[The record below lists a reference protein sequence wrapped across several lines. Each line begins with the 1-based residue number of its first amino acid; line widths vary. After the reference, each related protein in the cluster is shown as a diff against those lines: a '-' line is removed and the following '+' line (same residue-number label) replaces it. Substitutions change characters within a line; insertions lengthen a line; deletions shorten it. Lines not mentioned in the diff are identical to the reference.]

1 MLALALMLSGPVVPP
16 PVAAPLQDAATP
28 AREVEVL
35 RGEAE
40 RLRALIE
47 TSGARRFL
55 AATSALPTISE
66 RVVYVDA
73 KTREALSPAEH
84 AALPAEARSKYQAT
98 SYGEDF
104 YYLTRSGS
112 PLAYARMLELIGRA
126 AGEARADVLSGKRIL
141 DFGYGGIGHL
151 RLLASLGCDVVGVD
165 VDPLLHAF
173 YRPEDQG
180 VIANA
185 APGEPSGRL
194 KLVHGRWPAEERAE
208 SEVGGGYD
216 LFLSKNTLKRGYVRP
231 AQEVAASMRIDLGVP
246 PEEFLPAVA
255 RVLKPGGILALYNL
269 CPAKRTERY
278 IPWAYGESPFTREEF
293 AAAGFE
299 LLAFDV
305 DDREQAMELG
315 WALQWDDVEN
325 DLFAWYTLARRRP

>member
-1 MLALALMLSGPVVPP
+1 MLALALTLAFAAAPVTAARLQDSAKPAGR
-16 PVAAPLQDAATP
+16 VAALQA
-28 AREVEVL
+28 
-35 RGEAE
+35 EAE
-40 RLRALIE
+40 RVLALIE
-47 TSGARRFL
+47 TSGAKKFL
-55 AATSALPTISE
+55 AATSALPAIEE
-66 RVVYVDA
+66 RLVYTDA
-73 KTREALSPAEH
+73 KSRDALTPAEH
-84 AALPAEARSKYQAT
+84 GALAVEAQQKYEAS

-165 VDPLLHAF
+165 IDPLLHAY

-180 VIANA
+180 EIANV
-185 APGEPSGRL
+185 APSGPSGRL
-194 KLVHGRWPAEERAE
+194 KLVHGRWPAEERVT

-246 PEEFLPAVA
+246 PEEFLPAVSRA
-255 RVLKPGGILALYNL
+255 LKPGGILALYNL

-325 DLFAWYTLARRRP
+325 DLFAWYTLARRLP